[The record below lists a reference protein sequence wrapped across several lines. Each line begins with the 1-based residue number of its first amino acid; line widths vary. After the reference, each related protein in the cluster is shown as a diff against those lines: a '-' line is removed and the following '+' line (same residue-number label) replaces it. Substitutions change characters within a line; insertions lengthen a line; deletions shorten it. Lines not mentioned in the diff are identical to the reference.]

1 MLRAVRSARLLPVDS
16 TPPARTALAV
26 VLAATALALGARAAE
41 AQTEYRNLD
50 EERPVATEDAYPVER
65 YGFELLAPYRFDA
78 DRGGT
83 RVYLVAPELE
93 YGLLP
98 NAQVSIRSLF
108 AVADRP
114 TGTDWGFAGMR
125 LSGLYNL
132 NTESAGLP
140 ALALRTDAFMPLGKL
155 AGDAFRFTI
164 KGIATR
170 SWGSTR
176 GHLNAAVGL
185 GSDDGAS
192 VELPA
197 RWAVSA
203 AVDHTFIRHSLLVV
217 MEVLTERPVR
227 GAPIGVSASGGIRW
241 QWLPTL
247 VLDGGVTRRLGS
259 HGPDVALTIGLSQSF
274 AIAGLMP
281 GASP

>member
-1 MLRAVRSARLLPVDS
+1 MFSAVRFLG
-16 TPPARTALAV
+16 
-26 VLAATALALGARAAE
+26 LAAAALSVGASAAQG
-41 AQTEYRNLD
+41 QTDYRNLD
-50 EERPVATEDAYPVER
+50 EGRPVATEDAYPVER

-93 YGLLP
+93 YGILR
-98 NAQVSIRSLF
+98 NAQVGMQTLF

-114 TGTDWGFAGMR
+114 GGTDWGFAGMR
-125 LSGLYNL
+125 VSGLYNF

-140 ALALRTDAFMPLGKL
+140 ALALRTDAFLPFGKL
-155 AGDAFRFTI
+155 AGDAVRFSI
-164 KGIATR
+164 KGVATR

-176 GHLNAAVGL
+176 AHLNAGVGL
-185 GSDDGAS
+185 GSDNAEA
-192 VELPA
+192 VELPS
-197 RWAVSA
+197 RWALSA
-203 AVDHTFIRHSLLVV
+203 AVDHTFIRRSLLVV
-217 MEVLTERPVR
+217 MEVLTERPLR
-227 GAPIGVSASGGIRW
+227 GAPIYVTASAGIRW

-259 HGPDVALTIGLSQSF
+259 HGPDVALTIGLSQAF

-281 GASP
+281 GGSP